1 MSNPHLQSIK
11 NQLNLGHLTLD
22 QNAIGSALANQLQQA
37 FSGEI
42 LQLEGVKQ
50 PITETDDSLH
60 FQARIP
66 SLLGVRL
73 QAVEGIFFVYNGQLE
88 YLLKAT
94 LPKVWDFSWSYP
106 DLPDYT
112 NFGND
117 PDAGNQSS
125 LFYDLRFPA
134 DKPMVLG
141 FFFPQFSDRSN
152 PKILSH
158 ITRYYL
164 KY

>member
-1 MSNPHLQSIK
+1 MSNPNLQSIK
-11 NQLNLGHLTLD
+11 NQLNLGHLTLN

-42 LQLEGVKQ
+42 LQLEEVKQ
-50 PITETDDSLH
+50 PIAETDDSLY

-106 DLPDYT
+106 DLFLPT
-112 NFGND
+112 IF
-117 PDAGNQSS
+117 
-125 LFYDLRFPA
+125 RKI
-134 DKPMVLG
+134 KP
-141 FFFPQFSDRSN
+141 QN
-152 PKILSH
+152 PISH
-158 ITRYYL
+158 Y
-164 KY
+164 

>member
-1 MSNPHLQSIK
+1 MINPNLQSIK

-22 QNAIGSALANQLQQA
+22 QNGIGSALANQLQQA

-42 LQLEGVKQ
+42 LQLEEVKQ
-50 PITETDDSLH
+50 PIAETDDSLY

-112 NFGND
+112 NFGNLD

-125 LFYDLRFPA
+125 LGA
-134 DKPMVLG
+134 
-141 FFFPQFSDRSN
+141 
-152 PKILSH
+152 SH
-158 ITRYYL
+158 L
-164 KY
+164 CNK